1 MFEKFDWM
9 IGRYQELTEAMIQ
22 PEIIADTD
30 NYQKLLKE
38 HASLEPAVQAYHT
51 YQDTLKQIEEAK
63 LLLQQPDMADM
74 AREELEELTESRQQQ
89 EQELKLLLLPK
100 DPDDD
105 RNVVME
111 IRQGAGGDEA
121 ALFGALLLRMYTRYA
136 ERNRFK
142 LEPVSYN
149 MTELGGVKEA
159 VFNIRGA
166 GVFSRLKYESGVHRV
181 QRVPSTEAS
190 GRIHTSTCTVAV
202 LPEAEDVEIHIDPN
216 DLRID
221 VYRSTG
227 HGGQCIN
234 TTDSAVRITHLPTGL
249 VVTCQDEKSQI
260 KNRAKAM
267 LVLKSRLY
275 QKMREEK
282 DAAYA
287 ANRRGQIGTGDRS
300 ERIRTYNFPQ
310 GRVTD
315 HRIGLTLYRID
326 EIMDGDLDE
335 LLEAL
340 TLAEQAGKTERH
352 WESRRNMQTKL
363 LAPTED
369 AIAEAAQLLQ
379 KRRIGCIPD
388 GNGVR
393 AWRKRAG

>member
-9 IGRYQELTEAMIQ
+9 IGRYQELGEAVNQ
-22 PEIIADTD
+22 PGAADD
-30 NYQKLLKE
+30 MQSYQKLLKE
-38 HASLEPAVQAYHT
+38 HASLEPAVEAYRE
-51 YQDTLKQIEEAK
+51 YQRTLSRLEEARE
-63 LLLQQPDMADM
+63 LLNQPDMAEM
-74 AREELEELTESRQQQ
+74 AREEMEELEAKKQSQ
-89 EQELKLLLLPK
+89 EGALKLLLLPK

-121 ALFGALLLRMYTRYA
+121 ALFGALLLRMYSRYA
-136 ERNRFK
+136 ERCRLK

-166 GVFSRLKYESGVHRV
+166 GVYSRLKYESGVHRV

-202 LPEAEDVEIHIDPN
+202 LPEAEDVEINIAPG

-267 LVLKSRLY
+267 MVLKSRLY
-275 QKMREEK
+275 QKFREEK
-282 DAAYA
+282 DAVYA

-315 HRIGLTLYRID
+315 HRIGLTLYRI
-326 EIMDGDLDE
+326 EEVMDGDLDE
-335 LLEAL
+335 LIEAL
-340 TLAEQAGKTERH
+340 TLADQAEKLKEYGEQA
-352 WESRRNMQTKL
+352 ES
-363 LAPTED
+363 
-369 AIAEAAQLLQ
+369 
-379 KRRIGCIPD
+379 
-388 GNGVR
+388 
-393 AWRKRAG
+393 

>member
-1 MFEKFDWM
+1 MFEKFDWLLD
-9 IGRYQELTEAMIQ
+9 RYQELSEALSQ
-22 PEIIADTD
+22 PDIIADQPKWQT
-30 NYQKLLKE
+30 LLKE
-38 HASLEPAVQAYHT
+38 HASLEPSVEAYRE
-51 YQDTLKQIEEAK
+51 YQQILREEAEAQEM
-63 LLLQQPDMADM
+63 LEVPEM
-74 AREELEELTESRQQQ
+74 EELAKSELNELRERREHQ
-89 EQELKLLLLPK
+89 EHKLKLLLLPK
-100 DPDDD
+100 DPDAD
-105 RNVVME
+105 RNVVVE

-136 ERNRFK
+136 ERHCFK
-142 LEPVSYN
+142 VEPVSYN

-159 VFNIRGA
+159 VFTIIGQGA
-166 GVFSRLKYESGVHRV
+166 FSRLKYESGVHRV

-202 LPEAEDVEIHIDPN
+202 LPEAEDVEVTINPN

-227 HGGQCIN
+227 HGGQCVN

-260 KNRAKAM
+260 KNRDKAM
-267 LVLKSRLY
+267 RVLKSRLY
-275 QKMREEK
+275 DKLREEK
-282 DAAYA
+282 DSAYA
-287 ANRRGQIGTGDRS
+287 AARRGQVGTGDRS

-335 LLEAL
+335 IIDALL
-340 TLAEQAGKTERH
+340 LAEQAE
-352 WESRRNMQTKL
+352 KL
-363 LAPTED
+363 KELGEQ
-369 AIAEAAQLLQ
+369 E
-379 KRRIGCIPD
+379 
-388 GNGVR
+388 
-393 AWRKRAG
+393 